1 MYLLLTPQFIQ
12 FLCFFVEYEQIVFCR
27 ANFAAIYN
35 HDFTVKGLTEG
46 KEYEF
51 RVAAINNAGLGD
63 YAETEDTIKAQQ
75 PPGKYCRE
83 ITHTQRSHRLV
94 GASFNQGQQYFLNK
108 YVCTSQK
115 QMLLG

>member
-1 MYLLLTPQFIQ
+1 MYPLLTPH
-12 FLCFFVEYEQIVFCR
+12 LCFFVEYEQFWFFCR
-27 ANFAAIYN
+27 ANFADIYDN
-35 HDFTVKGLTEG
+35 EFTVKGLTEG

-83 ITHTQRSHRLV
+83 ITPTPRSHRHV
-94 GASFNQGQQYFLNK
+94 CASFNQG
-108 YVCTSQK
+108 
-115 QMLLG
+115 